1 MPEVLDDP
9 SLEKTDWKKQWRVL
23 CRRRWWLTVPAFGVW
38 LAVWALAWFLPAVYR
53 SETVILVEQQQV
65 PEQYVISN
73 VSADLQDRLQNM
85 TQQILSRSRLLNIM
99 EDFNLYPKLR
109 ARVTGDEL
117 VERMRKDIQVELVQA
132 ANRSGNLTAFKVA
145 YMSKDPKLAQKVTA
159 QLTSLFINEN
169 LKTRQEQSAQTT
181 QFLATQ
187 LDEAGRGLAEQEAKV
202 KEFKSQYLGQLP
214 EQVQSNVQILAGL
227 QAQLQQETDLLGR
240 AKQQSVYLDT
250 LRTQWH
256 TLEASVG
263 PGNSGGAVAPAALD
277 QELARLRAQLADLS
291 SHYTERH
298 PDVRKVKDQIA
309 RTEKLKQQAEARIA
323 ASPAS
328 GATGETLHASSPT
341 EMEVESQLKA
351 NKVEI
356 ENRQH
361 AIQDLQARIGDYQAR
376 LNMTPVREQQM
387 AGLTRNYEQSRKNY
401 EQLLAKRD
409 QSGMATDLEKQQQ
422 GEQFRVLDPPNLPQK
437 PFSPDRLKLDLIG
450 LVAGL
455 LVGAFI
461 LVGAEIADDR
471 IYSKEELTT
480 IVSAPVLAEIPPLT
494 TAVEEGQQV
503 RFEWLQ
509 RGILS
514 VMVMLIAAGF
524 ASTYLFG

>member
-1 MPEVLDDP
+1 MPDALDDP
-9 SLEKTDWKKQWRVL
+9 SLEKTDWRKHWRVL
-23 CRRRWWLTVPAFGVW
+23 CRRRWWLALPIFGIW
-38 LAVWALAWFLPAVYR
+38 LAVWALAWFVPAVYR
-53 SETVILVEQQQV
+53 SETVILVEQQKV
-65 PEQYVISN
+65 PEQYVVSN
-73 VSADLQDRLQNM
+73 VAADLQDRLQNM
-85 TQQILSRSRLLNIM
+85 TQQILSRTRLLNIM
-99 EDFNLYPKLR
+99 EGFNLYPKLR
-109 ARVTGDEL
+109 ARITGDEL

-132 ANRSGNLTAFKVA
+132 TNRSGNLIAFKVA
-145 YMSKDPKLAQKVTA
+145 YMSNNPVLAQKVTA

-169 LKTRQEQSAQTT
+169 LKARQEQSAQTT
-181 QFLATQ
+181 QFLITQ
-187 LDEAGRGLAEQEAKV
+187 LEDAGRGLAEQEAKV

-227 QAQLQQETDLLGR
+227 QAQLQQEIDLLGR

-250 LRTQWH
+250 LRTQWR
-256 TLEASVG
+256 TLQAGVG
-263 PGNSGGAVAPAALD
+263 PGNSGEAVSPPALD
-277 QELARLRAQLADLS
+277 QELARLRAQLAELS

-323 ASPAS
+323 ASPES
-328 GATGETLHASSPT
+328 RATDETLHASSPT
-341 EMEVESQLKA
+341 EMELESQLKA

-356 ENRQH
+356 ENRQR
-361 AIQDLQARIGDYQAR
+361 AIQDLQKRIGDYQAR

-437 PFSPDRLKLDLIG
+437 PFSPNRLKLDLIG

-455 LVGAFI
+455 LVGAFV
-461 LVGAEIADDR
+461 LAGAEIADDR
-471 IYSKEELTT
+471 IYSKEELTN
-480 IVSAPVLAEIPPLT
+480 IVSAPVLAEIPPLA
-494 TAVEEGQQV
+494 TAVEEGQQARV
-503 RFEWLQ
+503 EWLQ

-514 VMVMLIAAGF
+514 VLMMLIAAGF